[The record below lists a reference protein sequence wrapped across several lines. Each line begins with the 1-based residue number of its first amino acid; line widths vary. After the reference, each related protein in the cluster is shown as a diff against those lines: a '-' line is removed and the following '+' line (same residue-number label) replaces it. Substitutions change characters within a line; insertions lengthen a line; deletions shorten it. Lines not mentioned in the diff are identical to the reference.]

1 MPTRR
6 PLGLYEKYALAMHGL
21 NKAPAVV
28 VSALLPSSD
37 LLDSS
42 NFLTSISTLL
52 AREPHLRSSIIDPRT
67 PQPIFKLNE
76 DVKPEQVLVEL
87 GKVAPSTEQALLDA
101 MESLSSL
108 DVEKAPLWRVWVY
121 AEDPQTKLRRIVL
134 GIHHI
139 LCDGTGAKHLFST
152 FLSSLRSTKGMCTL
166 PRVEET
172 IPPTLEETVD
182 IRPSIFTL
190 LRVGFSEFVV
200 PKLPSFLQ
208 PRSIPFWPNPAIVPP
223 RDQPTAIK
231 LLFLPTD
238 VSASLSTTPKS
249 HRVKTLHPLLVVSA
263 LSSIANAV
271 FSSCPDPKTTSI
283 DIQSQTPVSLRSPSL
298 GHPLLTSNYVSSIP
312 HLVSSITP
320 SYLSS
325 TSFWSLTR
333 SFAEHLRSPSSHQSA
348 KEGMGM
354 LTYIPN
360 GDPAIV
366 LKEGEKTSWEE
377 WLDKRMTGE
386 NPWKSGSFEFSNL
399 GRIIEDEEGSIR
411 RWLEE
416 GMRDVCWAQ
425 PASASGSGLQFNAIS
440 CGGMLSISLT
450 WRKDSIDQEVVDKI
464 WNLFGE
470 TLRKV
475 SRGEVSEGTSLAE
488 LR

>member
-1 MPTRR
+1 MSLNFSHLTLHNPSEMPTRR

-37 LLDSS
+37 RLNSS
-42 NFLTSISTLL
+42 NLLASISALL
-52 AREPHLRSSIIDPRT
+52 AREPHLQSSVTESRT
-67 PQPIFKLNE
+67 NSPCFQLNE
-76 DVKPEQVLVEL
+76 DVNPEQVLVEL
-87 GKVAPSTEQALLDA
+87 SKVASSTEQALLDA
-101 MESLSSL
+101 METLNSL
-108 DVEKAPLWRVWVY
+108 DIDLAPLWRLWVY
-121 AEDPQTKLRRIVL
+121 AEDLRTKSRRIVL

-139 LCDGTGAKHLFST
+139 LCDGTGAKHLFTT
-152 FLSSLRSTKGMCTL
+152 FLSLLRSPKVQHS
-166 PRVEET
+166 PSQVERG

-182 IRPSIFTL
+182 IKPSIFTL
-190 LRVGFSEFVV
+190 LRVGLSEFIR

-208 PRSIPFWPNPAIVPP
+208 PRSIPFWPNPAILPP
-223 RDQPTAIK
+223 KDQPTAVK
-231 LLFLPTD
+231 VLFLPSD
-238 VSASLSTTPKS
+238 ICASLSTLPKS
-249 HRVKTLHPLLVVSA
+249 HRVKTLHPVLVVTA

-271 FSSCPDPKTTSI
+271 LSPRSEPTTTSI

-354 LTYIPN
+354 LAYIPS
-360 GDPAIV
+360 GDPSIA
-366 LKEGEKTSWEE
+366 LEEGEKPSWEK
-377 WLDKRMTGE
+377 WLERRMTGE

-399 GRIIEDEEGSIR
+399 GRTLDDEEGLIR
-411 RWLEE
+411 EWIEE
-416 GMRDVCWAQ
+416 GMEGVCWAQ
-425 PASASGSGLQFNAIS
+425 PASASGNGLQFNV
-440 CGGMLSISLT
+440 SLINF
-450 WRKDSIDQEVVDKI
+450 SS
-464 WNLFGE
+464 L
-470 TLRKV
+470 V
-475 SRGEVSEGTSLAE
+475 SKEKS
-488 LR
+488 